1 MRRLFCAVWFVVGW
15 FVPAA
20 TADGGALGQLRAA
33 DTVRLVVDQSFVYTA
48 RTDYRKKV
56 IRGFRMPFAEVARDL
71 LEGAGARVVG
81 PDTEGAGP
89 AGATVTVTARGRAI
103 DRLYIDDVT
112 GYLFTGA
119 EIIGEIVVD
128 APGANPWRSEFRSQ
142 HGPAQRVQ
150 INLGY
155 DLPEGAPFAQAF
167 GGPTSYIARIMD
179 MIGWTYGPP
188 PLIAALDSRDVAVR
202 THAARVLGVVGGE
215 GAGEAL
221 LAALRDADPLLRKQA
236 AWSLGR
242 LGDPG
247 AVFALT
253 LALDDPDG
261 DVRWFAGWALSKIG
275 ERAPEAAA
283 DAAAAPTN

>member
-56 IRGFRMPFAEVARDL
+56 IRGFQMPFAEVARDL

-128 APGANPWRSEFRSQ
+128 APGAVKRLSILTPDRR
-142 HGPAQRVQ
+142 AK
-150 INLGY
+150 L
-155 DLPEGAPFAQAF
+155 
-167 GGPTSYIARIMD
+167 T
-179 MIGWTYGPP
+179 
-188 PLIAALDSRDVAVR
+188 PLSGTAE
-202 THAARVLGVVGGE
+202 VVPVVN
-215 GAGEAL
+215 
-221 LAALRDADPLLRKQA
+221 R
-236 AWSLGR
+236 
-242 LGDPG
+242 GDPRG
-247 AVFALT
+247 SA
-253 LALDDPDG
+253 
-261 DVRWFAGWALSKIG
+261 
-275 ERAPEAAA
+275 
-283 DAAAAPTN
+283 